1 MGWKGGDAVFD
12 RAVIIGSGKLA
23 CQCAETAI
31 GAVKELEVIESECP
45 TISFLKGVCK
55 KHDLR
60 YRQITDKNILS
71 NWFMGT
77 ADSTLVISAFNT
89 YIFPRPVV
97 EHKKLRIV
105 NFHNALLPRHRG
117 RNACTWAIFE
127 MDAETGI
134 TWHQVGAGIDD
145 GDIIVQKKLKI
156 EPLTT
161 ALELTDRCLQLGA
174 VAFRDILLSLVRG
187 DCQSRPQ
194 SGLTDLGVVHRGM
207 DVPNNG
213 LLEICWPIEKIS
225 AFLRSVDYGK
235 YKIFGNSRVSVSGV
249 LRTIAGYRI
258 TVSDYRVGP
267 AGERVVLRGHRLTI
281 QENQKTIE
289 VSLHA

>member
-1 MGWKGGDAVFD
+1 MGWTRGDAVFD

-23 CQCAETAI
+23 CQCAEAAI

-45 TISFLKGVCK
+45 AVSFLRGVCTRHGLK
-55 KHDLR
+55 
-60 YRQITDKNILS
+60 YRQITDRSTLS
-71 NWFMGT
+71 DRFMGT
-77 ADSTLVISAFNT
+77 TDSTLVISAFNT

-97 EHKKLRIV
+97 EHEKLRIV

-117 RNACTWAIFE
+117 RNACTWAIFD

-145 GDIIVQKKLKI
+145 GDIIVQRKLDI
-156 EPLTT
+156 GPLTT
-161 ALELTDRCLQLGA
+161 ALELTDRCLELGA
-174 VAFRDILLSLVRG
+174 AAFRDILLPLVRG

-194 SGLTDLGVVHRGM
+194 SGLTDAGVVHRGK
-207 DVPNNG
+207 DVPNDG
-213 LLEICWPIEKIS
+213 LLEIRWPIEKIS
-225 AFLRSVDYGK
+225 AFLRSLDYGK
-235 YKIFGNSRVSVSGV
+235 YKVFDDPRVSVSGV
-249 LRTIAGYRI
+249 LRRIAGYRI
-258 TVSDYRVGP
+258 SVSEHCVGS
-267 AGERVVLRGHRLTI
+267 AGERVVLKGNGLAI

>member
-1 MGWKGGDAVFD
+1 MFD

-31 GAVKELEVIESECP
+31 GAVKKLEVIESECP
-45 TISFLKGVCK
+45 AISFLEGVCK
-55 KHDLR
+55 KHGLK

-127 MDAETGI
+127 MDAATGI
-134 TWHQVGAGIDD
+134 TWHQVGTGIDD
-145 GDIIVQKKLKI
+145 GNIIVQKKLEI
-156 EPLTT
+156 GLLTT

-174 VAFRDILLSLVRG
+174 AAFRDILLSLVRG

-194 SGLTDLGVVHRGM
+194 SGQADLGVVHRGM

-213 LLEICWPIEKIS
+213 LLEIRWPIEKIS
-225 AFLRSVDYGK
+225 AFLRSLDYGK
-235 YKIFGNSRVSVSGV
+235 YKIFDNPRVSVSGV

-258 TVSDYRVGP
+258 TVSDHRVGP
-267 AGERVVLRGHRLTI
+267 ARERVVLRGHRLTI
-281 QENQKTIE
+281 QEDQKTIE